1 MDFEPSTSRQQQ
13 QQQLFSFTPF
23 PKYSVNIVT
32 GPTSVGKTYFVKQ
45 IVNNYKT
52 FFSGPVSRVVV
63 VLCNA
68 RVQSI
73 DFDPDL
79 DLPVEQTLLSDFVP
93 DHLEDNDLVIIDDL
107 QHVTPEVKL
116 TISVCAHHQSLAS
129 LFVITHSLLGSP
141 QFGLLSLSHRV
152 FLFLGSTANKRLTNY
167 ILDHFYTDPEV
178 KGYLKTV
185 LNFCSHQN
193 QVLALELSPVG
204 GGVRAPQAI
213 CAFSHLAQ
221 LTATEADKRYC
232 FLYPLP
238 HFGETFVNRFQAE
251 PPVTTTANMSVTFL
265 NETRDLPANTLIALP
280 AQFVSEQQQQRD
292 VGSTDHDACADRT
305 MWETTLQ
312 DIEDNIES
320 YFPIKKWK
328 VCKNLAKEIL
338 SNSGFCITQDGKYMH
353 LVDKP
358 HNTKVNLI
366 SFIGLATRK
375 AGPTEHVLKK
385 PEWHMYSPHIQTL
398 LAHGTPRELFVNTL
412 LLPPAAGN
420 KRKKLRPY

>member
-1 MDFEPSTSRQQQ
+1 MDLEPSTSK

-185 LNFCSHQN
+185 LNFCSQQN

-204 GGVRAPQAI
+204 GGRGPQAI
-213 CAFSHLAQ
+213 CAFSHLTQ
-221 LTATEADKRYC
+221 LVSADKKYC
-232 FLYPLP
+232 YLYPLP

-251 PPVTTTANMSVTFL
+251 PPVTMSVTFL
-265 NETRDLPANTLIALP
+265 TEPTTRDLPANTLIALP
-280 AQFVSEQQQQRD
+280 AQFVSEQQQRD
-292 VGSTDHDACADRT
+292 VTTTHDDCADRT

-338 SNSGFCITQDGKYMH
+338 SNSAFCITQDGKYMH

-385 PEWHMYSPHIQTL
+385 PEWQVYSPHIQTL

-412 LLPPAAGN
+412 LLLPHV
-420 KRKKLRPY
+420 KRKNKNQMRVRPY